1 MKRPLCWFALA
12 ATFALACGNIQNPFA
27 SGPKVDPRFL
37 DYGPEPVG
45 YQDTIRASIESQVAA
60 PEVLKGVEIG
70 DTKKASYFPPA
81 LNASSSGKPVEYLG
95 WKVEAKYTVINPT
108 GGVTINRRVFFFN
121 NNELVVVEK
130 AASNAI
136 R

>member
-1 MKRPLCWFALA
+1 MKRPLRWLMLLGS
-12 ATFALACGNIQNPFA
+12 FALACGNIQNPFA

-45 YQDTIRASIESQVAA
+45 YQDTIRSSVQGQVLA
-60 PEVLKGVEIG
+60 PDVLKGLEVG
-70 DTKKASYFPPA
+70 DASKASYFPPD
-81 LNASSSGKPVEYLG
+81 LNASNTAKPIEYLG
-95 WKVEAKYTVINPT
+95 WKVEAKYTVVSPA

-121 NNELVVVEK
+121 NNELVAVEK